1 MGLLSDGTYSSDQ
14 GIERIAKYAS
24 MFGLG
29 ETSGLEIPER
39 EPQISNEDAV
49 RSAIGQGTH
58 IYSTSQLAKYVT
70 GIANKG
76 TVYNL
81 TLLYK
86 VTDIAGNTIQE
97 YVPTVYKKISDSEI
111 SSSTFELLHDG
122 MNFMVE
128 KDSRFN
134 SVRNAG
140 MQMAGKTGTAQQSET
155 HADHVLFVGFAP
167 SSSPEIAMSCRIANG
182 YSSGYPAEI
191 GRDMVLKYFN
201 LAEDSELIT
210 GSAAALG
217 TETHG
222 D

>member
-1 MGLLSDGTYSSDQ
+1 M
-14 GIERIAKYAS
+14 GIERLSKYAE

-39 EPQISNEDAV
+39 EPQISDEDAV

-76 TVYNL
+76 TVYDL

-86 VTDIAGNTIQE
+86 VTDIKGNTIKE
-97 YVPTVYKKISDSEI
+97 YEPKVYNQITEI
-111 SSSTFELLHDG
+111 SESTFNLIHNG

-128 KDSRFN
+128 KDSRFD
-134 SVRNAG
+134 SVRAG
-140 MQMAGKTGTAQQSET
+140 GIQMAGKTGTAQQSNT

-167 SSSPEIAMSCRIANG
+167 SSEPEIAFSCRIANG

-191 GRDMVLKYFN
+191 GRDMVLKYYN
-201 LAEDSELIT
+201 LVEDSSLVT
-210 GSAAALG
+210 GGAASLG
-217 TETHG
+217 VETHG